1 MIRIVTDSSANI
13 SQQEAAA
20 LGIEVI
26 PLTVIFGTEAYLEG
40 PEITADAFYE
50 RLTGGE
56 FPHTSQPSSAQL
68 SEAFARCGGEET
80 IAIFISSKLSGTVEG
95 ARSVVREEGLSNV
108 HVVDSLATTIML
120 RMMVMEAWRHR
131 EKSAAEVL
139 ELLAAFRRRLR
150 LFAAIDTLEYL
161 HKGGRLGKNAMIIGN
176 ILGIKPIV
184 TISAEGTVDVV
195 GKALGQRKA
204 LKVVNDFFRAEK
216 PDPAY
221 PILYLYSKVDDAGRK
236 LIEQTGGDP
245 ATAEFYNLCC
255 AVGAHIGTNAAGLAF
270 VSSEE

>member
-80 IAIFISSKLSGTVEG
+80 IAIFISSKLSGTVEVRG
-95 ARSVVREEGLSNV
+95 AWCGRRGSPTYTWSIRWPLRS
-108 HVVDSLATTIML
+108 
-120 RMMVMEAWRHR
+120 
-131 EKSAAEVL
+131 
-139 ELLAAFRRRLR
+139 
-150 LFAAIDTLEYL
+150 
-161 HKGGRLGKNAMIIGN
+161 
-176 ILGIKPIV
+176 
-184 TISAEGTVDVV
+184 
-195 GKALGQRKA
+195 
-204 LKVVNDFFRAEK
+204 
-216 PDPAY
+216 
-221 PILYLYSKVDDAGRK
+221 
-236 LIEQTGGDP
+236 
-245 ATAEFYNLCC
+245 CC
-255 AVGAHIGTNAAGLAF
+255 A
-270 VSSEE
+270 